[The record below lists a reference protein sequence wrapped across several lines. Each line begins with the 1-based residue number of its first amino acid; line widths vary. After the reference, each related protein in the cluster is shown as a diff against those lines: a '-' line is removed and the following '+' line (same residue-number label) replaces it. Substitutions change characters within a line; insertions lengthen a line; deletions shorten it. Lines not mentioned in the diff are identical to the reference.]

1 MSKHRARS
9 NDRGS
14 GECLADRGLAGG
26 LGTIESGRRG
36 WRSVEVRYVD
46 QPGNADARGDLGDAS
61 STFGVYVVKS
71 EISSSPA
78 RAREREREARSA
90 TASAR
95 RKEREKNLAGHTL
108 SRNHGRRGC
117 TRCRS
122 AGRTLRSVPRCGCP
136 IPAKMNKFFF
146 YAKGS
151 FFFER
156 MVRTEDGRTIETI
169 CPRSPVTFK
178 CRLSSSSR

>member
-26 LGTIESGRRG
+26 LRTIESGRRG

-46 QPGNADARGDLGDAS
+46 QPGNADARGDLGDAP

-71 EISSSPA
+71 EISSS
-78 RAREREREARSA
+78 RARERERHGRPLRWLEEKRGKKMAR
-90 TASAR
+90 
-95 RKEREKNLAGHTL
+95 HTL

-122 AGRTLRSVPRCGCP
+122 AGCTLRSVPRCGCP
-136 IPAKMNKFFF
+136 IPAKMKQCFFV
-146 YAKGS
+146 YAKSLS
-151 FFFER
+151 FIEKI
-156 MVRTEDGRTIETI
+156 VGTEDGPSR
-169 CPRSPVTFK
+169 RSV
-178 CRLSSSSR
+178 RGRR

>member
-46 QPGNADARGDLGDAS
+46 QPGNADARGDLGDAP

-71 EISSSPA
+71 EISSSRA
-78 RAREREREARSA
+78 RARERGTVGHCVGSKKREG
-90 TASAR
+90 
-95 RKEREKNLAGHTL
+95 KKMAGHTL

-136 IPAKMNKFFF
+136 IPAKMNNFFF

-151 FFFER
+151 FFLR
-156 MVRTEDGRTIETI
+156 KDCRNGGRTIETI